1 MQTIQ
6 DRLAMFLADLN
17 ISTQKF
23 ERKCD
28 MGQGAAAKLTTKSYA
43 TTFAKISKAFP
54 QLNIEWL
61 KTGKGEMLKPQQN
74 RNVRD
79 INGNSN
85 FVQNDHF
92 INIDELKVKIEEE
105 LANDIEVPLN
115 IEALHNE
122 VVKLRQLLSKAE
134 KEIARLEGRVE
145 QQNETIKMLIG
156 K

>member
-105 LANDIEVPLN
+105 LANDIEVSLN